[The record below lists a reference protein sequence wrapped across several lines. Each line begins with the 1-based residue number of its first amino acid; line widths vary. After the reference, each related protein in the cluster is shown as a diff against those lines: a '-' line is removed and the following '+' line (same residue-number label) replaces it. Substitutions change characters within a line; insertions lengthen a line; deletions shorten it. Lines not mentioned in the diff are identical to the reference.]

1 MYANPAYQLTRAL
14 EQLEARKIIIS
25 DNITAAA
32 KVFDKVVASTP
43 EEPPVTALRD
53 AVLAGA
59 DPTAVGAALLYQ
71 MGANQLSS
79 AWQQAATEAAYR
91 ALAVI
96 MDERETLHAQLK
108 AQADELIEKLGRL
121 ATIDVPLD
129 TLIREGKTDDAR
141 LLADKELTSGELH
154 ALYELRDVALIPG
167 TVRSARAGQ
176 RQLSLRTA
184 LTFVKSSAWIVLGR
198 PRTAPL
204 PLVPFLAPFTPA
216 WVGWSSARVESAAG
230 GGSQAPRALSQKHAL
245 TWGWPGCPT
254 IGRPAPRGF
263 SADKREAREPHRRK

>member
-14 EQLEARKIIIS
+14 EQLEARNITIS
-25 DNITAAA
+25 DNVTIAA

-141 LLADKELTSGELH
+141 LLADKELISGELH

-167 TVRSARAGQ
+167 TVRSARAGHVDAT
-176 RQLSLRTA
+176 RWRNPDVVENHLSGSSITEIYLSGLR
-184 LTFVKSSAWIVLGR
+184 
-198 PRTAPL
+198 
-204 PLVPFLAPFTPA
+204 
-216 WVGWSSARVESAAG
+216 AG
-230 GGSQAPRALSQKHAL
+230 GRLWFPTKEQALDAAQPLYSMWQEEEQKRRQRDAALGGYA
-245 TWGWPGCPT
+245 TF
-254 IGRPAPRGF
+254 A
-263 SADKREAREPHRRK
+263 